1 LINKDVL
8 FPLNGWLCRN
18 INDKRSVSLSLGL
31 LARELLMVLT
41 CFLMGRA
48 VLFQQIA
55 PFGIGIFAVLLSKK
69 KGGLTAFLAV
79 TAGAISFRLAS
90 GGFLQHHVRVTI
102 LAMLLFVIIW
112 NLFGKKSTNWSVF
125 RTAVSVSSCIL
136 LVNTAFLLLY
146 GFLMYEMLV
155 GLFESVVGFVTVYIF
170 SLSVDVLWDVK
181 KRQILSGEEMICLC
195 IFLSLLIIGFWEVQI
210 LGFSLR
216 NILAIFLTLL
226 FAYVGGAGIGAT
238 IGITA
243 GFMLSLASTPDPI
256 LMGNLAICGL
266 LAGVFKE
273 LGRLGSGTAFLLANI
288 LMTFYINRSTYVILP
303 FGEIAGGIILLILL
317 PRKSIEVMKRFIQAG
332 GIRGDDQYYYGKRVQ
347 EITVGRLSEFAQV
360 FRHLS
365 RVFGR
370 ISDRSSSIGQ
380 EELSRLFDMVAEEVC
395 SGCPLYWSCWDRD
408 FYQTY
413 TGIFELLSACEEKGV
428 IERKDVPANMARR
441 CLDINKLIEG
451 LNRTYQA
458 YCSNMMWH
466 QKMNDCRQLVAE
478 QLEGVGQV
486 VTELAAELDMDIRF
500 RGGLEDT
507 IRLELDK
514 KGIQAKEILALEKPG
529 GKLEISIR
537 KPACNGKRECLRQI
551 EPMVSKIIGKPM
563 NTEFQQCKQHQ
574 LK

>member
-1 LINKDVL
+1 VLRLINKDVL
-8 FPLNGWLCRN
+8 FPLNGWLSRN

-210 LGFSLR
+210 QARAYTFKNYVSFS
-216 NILAIFLTLL
+216 
-226 FAYVGGAGIGAT
+226 
-238 IGITA
+238 
-243 GFMLSLASTPDPI
+243 
-256 LMGNLAICGL
+256 
-266 LAGVFKE
+266 
-273 LGRLGSGTAFLLANI
+273 
-288 LMTFYINRSTYVILP
+288 
-303 FGEIAGGIILLILL
+303 
-317 PRKSIEVMKRFIQAG
+317 
-332 GIRGDDQYYYGKRVQ
+332 
-347 EITVGRLSEFAQV
+347 
-360 FRHLS
+360 
-365 RVFGR
+365 
-370 ISDRSSSIGQ
+370 
-380 EELSRLFDMVAEEVC
+380 
-395 SGCPLYWSCWDRD
+395 
-408 FYQTY
+408 
-413 TGIFELLSACEEKGV
+413 
-428 IERKDVPANMARR
+428 
-441 CLDINKLIEG
+441 
-451 LNRTYQA
+451 
-458 YCSNMMWH
+458 
-466 QKMNDCRQLVAE
+466 
-478 QLEGVGQV
+478 
-486 VTELAAELDMDIRF
+486 
-500 RGGLEDT
+500 
-507 IRLELDK
+507 
-514 KGIQAKEILALEKPG
+514 
-529 GKLEISIR
+529 
-537 KPACNGKRECLRQI
+537 
-551 EPMVSKIIGKPM
+551 
-563 NTEFQQCKQHQ
+563 
-574 LK
+574 